1 MNKELLDW
9 TNIVKN
15 YNYDQ
20 DSEIIFKDFKELQ
33 AKFKHQELIYRR
45 KQKIN
50 KILED

>member
-1 MNKELLDW
+1 MNKDELSW
-9 TNIVKN
+9 INIVKN

-20 DSEIIFKDFKELQ
+20 DSELIFKELQ